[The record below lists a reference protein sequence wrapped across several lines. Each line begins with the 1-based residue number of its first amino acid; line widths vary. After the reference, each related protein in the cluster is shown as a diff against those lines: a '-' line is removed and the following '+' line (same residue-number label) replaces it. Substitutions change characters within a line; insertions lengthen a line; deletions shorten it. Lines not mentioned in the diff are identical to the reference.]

1 MTFKR
6 NIIMT
11 TKSYKNIT
19 QDLNQYLAK
28 MRKEIP
34 DVMTGFSALAQA
46 SLKDG
51 VINKK
56 TKEMI
61 ALAIG
66 ITSHCDGC
74 IGFHVKAL
82 IGLGITREEL
92 LEVLAMTTYMG
103 GGPSLM
109 YAADALRAYE
119 EFTDESK

>member
-1 MTFKR
+1 
-6 NIIMT
+6 
-11 TKSYKNIT
+11 
-19 QDLNQYLAK
+19 

-34 DVMTGFSALAQA
+34 DVMNGFSSLAQA

-51 VINKK
+51 ALSKK

-66 ITSHCDGC
+66 ISSHCDGC

-82 IGLGITREEL
+82 INLGITREEL

-109 YAADALRAYE
+109 YAADALKAYE
-119 EFTDESK
+119 EFTQDENQ

>member
-1 MTFKR
+1 MTA
-6 NIIMT
+6 
-11 TKSYKNIT
+11 KSYKDIT
-19 QDLNQYLAK
+19 QDINHYLAK

-34 DVMTGFSALAQA
+34 DVMNGFSNLAQA
-46 SLKDG
+46 ALKDG
-51 VINKK
+51 ALSQK

-82 IGLGITREEL
+82 IKLGITREEF
-92 LEVLAMTTYMG
+92 LEVLGMTTYMG
-103 GGPSLM
+103 GGPNLM

-119 EFTDESK
+119 EFTNNENGQ

>member
-1 MTFKR
+1 
-6 NIIMT
+6 MT

-19 QDLNQYLAK
+19 QDLNLYLGK

-34 DVMTGFSALAQA
+34 DVMNGFSSLAQA
-46 SLKDG
+46 ALKDG
-51 VINKK
+51 ALSKK

-82 IGLGITREEL
+82 VSLGITREEL
-92 LEVLAMTTYMG
+92 LELLAMTTYMG
-103 GGPSLM
+103 GGPNLM
-109 YAADALRAYE
+109 YAADTLRAYE
-119 EFTDESK
+119 EFTSEAK

>member
-1 MTFKR
+1 MS
-6 NIIMT
+6 

-19 QDLNQYLAK
+19 QDLNLYLGK

-34 DVMTGFSALAQA
+34 DVMNGFSSLAQA
-46 SLKDG
+46 ALKDG
-51 VINKK
+51 ALSKK

-82 IGLGITREEL
+82 ISLGITREEL
-92 LEVLAMTTYMG
+92 LELLAMTTYMG
-103 GGPSLM
+103 GGPNLM
-109 YAADALRAYE
+109 YAADTLRAYE
-119 EFTDESK
+119 EFISETK